1 MFDIPS
7 RTVTWLTNIKATS
20 FANAV
25 TVGEELV
32 WGSRALPRVNKFSSV
47 FSPASGVKN
56 DADGAAV
63 TWSLESSFF
72 QDRPGKKTWKSLY
85 VAYDMRDAASDNPVL
100 TVSSLKTPEGAYA
113 ALSPTLSESTDMTR
127 ARLPLRFPAEGLGV
141 KIAQTN
147 ASSATRLYAIEA
159 EVHARELSRLG

>member
-1 MFDIPS
+1 MFDIPG
-7 RTVTWLTNIKATS
+7 RTVTWHTNIKATS

-32 WGSRALPRVNKFSSV
+32 WGSRALPRVNKFSTV
-47 FSPASGVKN
+47 FSPAAGVKN
-56 DADGAAV
+56 DADGTAV
-63 TWSLESSFF
+63 TWSLESPFF
-72 QDRPGKKTWKSLY
+72 QDRPGKKTWRTLY

-100 TVSSLKTPEGAYA
+100 TVSSLKTPEGSYT
-113 ALSPTLSESTDMTR
+113 ALTPTLAESTDMTR
-127 ARLPLRFPAEGLGV
+127 ARIPLRFPAEGLGI

-159 EVHARELSRLG
+159 EVHARELSRL